1 MDTHILKSSKSID
14 YLYGR
19 DKTQNLPTTIFSLW
33 SLCGKEDRDEDE
45 YQIRAKDSRNI
56 YIYIYLIY

>member
-1 MDTHILKSSKSID
+1 MDTYILKGSQGIN

-33 SLCGKEDRDEDE
+33 SLCRKEDRDE
-45 YQIRAKDSRNI
+45 YRIRAKDSKKI
-56 YIYIYLIY
+56 YIY